1 MALYPSLQLIRFP
14 PQALSSSSLHL
25 LISDL
30 GSVSRF
36 FRSPWLSSLPPS
48 RKCRMILS
56 SRTKCFSMSTEED
69 QWSESEALMSDVD
82 EGGDREDDIGVQQ
95 ESSVVSAASA
105 QRISSSSPSDYLS
118 LAIRES
124 VYEVCCFDAFC
135 FVFIFYVNWYVF
147 AASFNSPGNLFLVF
161 VFLLLD

>member
-1 MALYPSLQLIRFP
+1 M
-14 PQALSSSSLHL
+14 
-25 LISDL
+25 
-30 GSVSRF
+30 
-36 FRSPWLSSLPPS
+36 
-48 RKCRMILS
+48 KLS

-69 QWSESEALMSDVD
+69 QWSESEALASDVD

-95 ESSVVSAASA
+95 ESSVATATST

-135 FVFIFYVNWYVF
+135 FFNVNWYAF
-147 AASFNSPGNLFLVF
+147 AASLNWQ
-161 VFLLLD
+161 